1 MAHTDTAT
9 ETDAQRLV
17 KSAQALIDQ
26 VQGQL
31 AAGEATIRELG
42 LDPAK
47 VTSVMEGHMGAKE
60 WEEAKRLLDADM
72 AAVEQEVQEGK
83 ARAEFSKAAPGTPA
97 RRPRPMV

>member
-1 MAHTDTAT
+1 MANS
-9 ETDAQRLV
+9 ETDAQGIV

-31 AAGEATIRELG
+31 AASEAAIRDLG

-47 VTSVMEGHMGAKE
+47 VSSAAEAQMGAKE
-60 WEEAKRLLDADM
+60 WEAAQEAFQKDM
-72 AAVEQEVQEGK
+72 EAVEQEVQEGK
-83 ARAEFSKAAPGTPA
+83 ARAAFAAPAASAP